1 MLHLEIARA
10 EAEAEFY
17 KKAAQ
22 HAEAALKLDVPLDA
36 RGERPLDVPL
46 LQMRTKLAL
55 KTDIYR
61 DAETP
66 EEKAML
72 LLEQAPHTAPQHA
85 ASPHMPPPPPPP
97 PPTPPPHVPILT
109 PARARAR
116 APHPSSPPAPR
127 SPASAPAPGAKRQ
140 AAAAGTA
147 PRLAD
152 ADDDGRE

>member
-1 MLHLEIARA
+1 MPGSPKHELRVMLHLEIARA

-22 HAEAALKLDVPLDA
+22 HVEAALRLDVPLDA

-61 DAETP
+61 DAETA

-72 LLEQAPHTAPQHA
+72 LFEQALYLPI
-85 ASPHMPPPPPPP
+85 SPY
-97 PPTPPPHVPILT
+97 ISLYL
-109 PARARAR
+109 
-116 APHPSSPPAPR
+116 
-127 SPASAPAPGAKRQ
+127 PASRCISRCAM
-140 AAAAGTA
+140 
-147 PRLAD
+147 LLL
-152 ADDDGRE
+152 E

>member
-10 EAEAEFY
+10 EGEAEFY

-22 HAEAALKLDVPLDA
+22 HVEAALRLDVPLDA

-61 DAETP
+61 DAETA

-72 LLEQAPHTAPQHA
+72 LLEQALYLPISPCISLYLPLCHAPPRAGAAQRATAR
-85 ASPHMPPPPPPP
+85 
-97 PPTPPPHVPILT
+97 TI
-109 PARARAR
+109 
-116 APHPSSPPAPR
+116 APHAE
-127 SPASAPAPGAKRQ
+127 AV
-140 AAAAGTA
+140 AAAAPHT
-147 PRLAD
+147 P
-152 ADDDGRE
+152 